1 MKRIVGFGNL
11 LGFVSISV
19 FLVTEIVVTAG
30 AAIWSLSGL
39 LGLGD
44 AGIWVL
50 GAILAVP
57 SLYAIGMVVLLA
69 WEAQTN
75 PEHDPKAAPDPA

>member
-11 LGFVSISV
+11 LGFISISV
-19 FLVTEIVVTAG
+19 FLATEIAVTAG

-75 PEHDPKAAPDPA
+75 PDHDQRGASDVA